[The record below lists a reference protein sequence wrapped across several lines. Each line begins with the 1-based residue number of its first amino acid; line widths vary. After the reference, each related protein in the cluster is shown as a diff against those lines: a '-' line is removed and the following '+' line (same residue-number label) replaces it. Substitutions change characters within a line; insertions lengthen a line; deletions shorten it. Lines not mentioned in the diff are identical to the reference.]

1 VFNLYKITNKNRLI
15 CIFYLIC
22 NSFEIRYMDKIIDF
36 INNQYKALQVS
47 TTVAVAEDL
56 FLDVAYTHFPI
67 LEQDVFLGTISKED
81 TDLFSSSDII
91 NDHKYNLARF
101 FVRNDMNW
109 FDVLEEFSKNHTN
122 LLPVLDDKNNYL
134 GYYELEDVLHFFNQ
148 TTFVKEDGSTLVI
161 EKETADFTFSQICQI
176 VESNDAKLLGV
187 FISNNLG
194 TKTEI
199 TLKIS
204 QNNFNEIIQTFRRYN
219 YTILSENQ
227 EDAYLA
233 DLKDR
238 SDYLNKYLNI

>member
-1 VFNLYKITNKNRLI
+1 MYKITNKNRLI
-15 CIFYLIC
+15 YIFYLIC
-22 NSFEIRYMDKIIDF
+22 NSFEIRNMNKITDF

-47 TTVAVAEDL
+47 DAVSDAADL
-56 FLDVAYTHFPI
+56 FLDVDYTHFPI
-67 LEQDVFLGTISKED
+67 LDQDVFLGSISKED
-81 TDLFSSSDII
+81 TDLFSDTDAI
-91 NDHKYNLARF
+91 NDHKYNLTRF

-134 GYYELEDVLHFFNQ
+134 GFYELDDVLHFFNE
-148 TTFVKEDGSTLVI
+148 TAFVKEDGSTIVI

-176 VESNDAKLLGV
+176 VESNGAKLLGV
-187 FISNNLG
+187 FISYKST

-204 QNNFNEIIQTFRRYN
+204 QNNFNEIMQTFRRYN
-219 YTILSENQ
+219 YTILSEHQ

-233 DLKDR
+233 DLKER

>member
-1 VFNLYKITNKNRLI
+1 
-15 CIFYLIC
+15 
-22 NSFEIRYMDKIIDF
+22 MDKITDF

-47 TTVAVAEDL
+47 TTVAVAADL
-56 FLDVAYTHFPI
+56 FLDVEYTHFPI
-67 LEQDVFLGTISKED
+67 LEQDVFLGSISKED
-81 TDLFSSSDII
+81 TDLFSSSDVI

-101 FVRNDMNW
+101 FVRNNMNW

-134 GYYELEDVLHFFNQ
+134 GFYELDDVLHFFNE
-148 TTFVKEDGSTLVI
+148 TTFVKEDGSTIII

>member
-1 VFNLYKITNKNRLI
+1 
-15 CIFYLIC
+15 
-22 NSFEIRYMDKIIDF
+22 MDKITDF

-47 TTVAVAEDL
+47 ATVADASDL
-56 FLDVAYTHFPI
+56 FLDVNYSHFPI
-67 LEQDVFLGTISKED
+67 LEQNVFLGSIAKED
-81 TDLFSSSDII
+81 TDIFLSTDSIDV
-91 NDHKYNLARF
+91 HKYNLTRF
-101 FVRNDMNW
+101 YVRNDMNW

-134 GYYELEDVLHFFNQ
+134 GFYELDDVLHFFNE
-148 TTFVKEDGSTLVI
+148 TTFVKEDGGTIVI
-161 EKETADFTFSQICQI
+161 EKETSDFTFSQICQI
-176 VESNDAKLLGV
+176 VESNNAKILGV
-187 FISNNLG
+187 FISNNLA

-204 QNNFNEIIQTFRRYN
+204 QSNFNEIIQTFRRYN
-219 YTILSENQ
+219 YTILSEHQ

>member
-1 VFNLYKITNKNRLI
+1 
-15 CIFYLIC
+15 
-22 NSFEIRYMDKIIDF
+22 MDKITDF
-36 INNQYKALQVS
+36 INNQYKPLQVNDFIADA
-47 TTVAVAEDL
+47 THL
-56 FLDVAYTHFPI
+56 FLDVPYSHFPI
-67 LEQDVFLGTISKED
+67 LEQDVFLGSISKED
-81 TDLFSSSDII
+81 ADIFLSTDSI
-91 NDHKYNLARF
+91 NDHKYNLNRF

-134 GYYELEDVLHFFNQ
+134 GFYELDDVLHFFNE
-148 TTFVKEDGSTLVI
+148 TTFVKEDGSTIVV
-161 EKETADFTFSQICQI
+161 EKETADFSFSQICQI
-176 VESNDAKLLGV
+176 VESNDAKILGV
-187 FISNNLG
+187 FISNNSA

-204 QNNFNEIIQTFRRYN
+204 QSNFNEIIQTFRRYN
-219 YTILSENQ
+219 YTILSEHQ

>member
-1 VFNLYKITNKNRLI
+1 
-15 CIFYLIC
+15 
-22 NSFEIRYMDKIIDF
+22 MDKITDF

-47 TTVAVAEDL
+47 ATVADAADL
-56 FLDVAYTHFPI
+56 FLDVDYSHFPI
-67 LEQDVFLGTISKED
+67 LEHDIFLGSISKED
-81 TDLFSSSDII
+81 TDLFSGSDVI
-91 NDHKYNLARF
+91 NDHKYNLTRF

-134 GYYELEDVLHFFNQ
+134 GFYELDDVLHFFNE
-148 TTFVKEDGSTLVI
+148 TTFVKEDGSTIVI

-187 FISNNLG
+187 FISNNSG

-204 QNNFNEIIQTFRRYN
+204 PNNFNEIIQTFRRYN

-233 DLKDR
+233 DLKER

>member
-1 VFNLYKITNKNRLI
+1 
-15 CIFYLIC
+15 
-22 NSFEIRYMDKIIDF
+22 MDKITDF
-36 INNQYKALQVS
+36 INNHYKPLQVS
-47 TTVAVAEDL
+47 DAVADASDL
-56 FLDVAYTHFPI
+56 FLDVDYTHFPI
-67 LEQDVFLGTISKED
+67 LEHDVFLGSISKED
-81 TDLFSSSDII
+81 TDLFSVSDAI
-91 NDHKYNLARF
+91 NDHKYNLTRF

-109 FDVLEEFSKNHTN
+109 FDVLEAFSKNHTN

-134 GYYELEDVLHFFNQ
+134 GFYELDDVLHFFNK
-148 TTFVKEDGSTLVI
+148 TTFVKEDGTTVVI
-161 EKETADFTFSQICQI
+161 EKETSDFTFSQICQI

-219 YTILSENQ
+219 YTILSEHQ

>member
-1 VFNLYKITNKNRLI
+1 MHKITNKNRLI
-15 CIFYLIC
+15 YIFYLIC
-22 NSFEIRYMDKIIDF
+22 NSFEIRNMSKITDF

-47 TTVAVAEDL
+47 DAVADAVDL
-56 FLDVAYTHFPI
+56 FLDVDYTHFPI
-67 LEQDVFLGTISKED
+67 LENTIFLGSISKED
-81 TDLFSSSDII
+81 TDLFSGTDAI
-91 NDHKYNLARF
+91 NDHKYNLTRF

-134 GYYELEDVLHFFNQ
+134 GFYELEDVLHFFNE
-148 TTFVKEDGSTLVI
+148 TAFVKEDGSTIVI

-176 VESNDAKLLGV
+176 VESNGAKILGV
-187 FISNNLG
+187 FISNNLQ

-219 YTILSENQ
+219 YTILSEHQ

-233 DLKDR
+233 DLKER

>member
-1 VFNLYKITNKNRLI
+1 MYKITNKNRLI
-15 CIFYLIC
+15 YIFYLIC
-22 NSFEIRYMDKIIDF
+22 NSFEIRNMNKITDF

-47 TTVAVAEDL
+47 DVVSDAADL
-56 FLDVAYTHFPI
+56 FLDLDYTHFPI
-67 LEQDVFLGTISKED
+67 LDQDVFLGSISKDDSELFSG
-81 TDLFSSSDII
+81 TDLI
-91 NDHKYNLARF
+91 NDHKYNLTRF

-134 GYYELEDVLHFFNQ
+134 GFYELDDVLHFFNE
-148 TTFVKEDGSTLVI
+148 TAFVKEDGSTIVI

-176 VESNDAKLLGV
+176 VESNGAKMLGV
-187 FISNNLG
+187 FISNNLQ

-204 QNNFNEIIQTFRRYN
+204 QNNFNEIMQTFRRYN
-219 YTILSENQ
+219 YTILSEHQ

-233 DLKDR
+233 DLKER

>member
-1 VFNLYKITNKNRLI
+1 MYKITNKNRLI
-15 CIFYLIC
+15 YIFYLIC
-22 NSFEIRYMDKIIDF
+22 NSFEIRNMNKITDF

-47 TTVAVAEDL
+47 DAVADAVDL
-56 FLDVAYTHFPI
+56 FLDVDYTHFPI
-67 LEQDVFLGTISKED
+67 LEHTIFLGSISKDDSELFSG
-81 TDLFSSSDII
+81 TDLI
-91 NDHKYNLARF
+91 NDHKYNLTRF

-134 GYYELEDVLHFFNQ
+134 GFYELDDVLHFFNE
-148 TTFVKEDGSTLVI
+148 TTFVKEDGSTIVI

-176 VESNDAKLLGV
+176 VESNGDKILGV
-187 FISNNLG
+187 FISNNMQ

-204 QNNFNEIIQTFRRYN
+204 QNNFNEIMQTFRRYN
-219 YTILSENQ
+219 YTILSEHQ

-233 DLKDR
+233 DLKER

>member
-1 VFNLYKITNKNRLI
+1 MYKITNKNRLI
-15 CIFYLIC
+15 YIFYLIC
-22 NSFEIRYMDKIIDF
+22 NSFEIRNMNKITDF

-47 TTVAVAEDL
+47 DAVADAVDL
-56 FLDVAYTHFPI
+56 FLDVDYTHFPI
-67 LEQDVFLGTISKED
+67 LEHTIFLGSISKDDSELFSG
-81 TDLFSSSDII
+81 TDLI
-91 NDHKYNLARF
+91 NDHKYNLTRF

-134 GYYELEDVLHFFNQ
+134 GFYELDDVLHFFNE
-148 TTFVKEDGSTLVI
+148 TTFVKENGGTIVI

-176 VESNDAKLLGV
+176 VESNGAKLLGV
-187 FISNNLG
+187 FISYKST

-204 QNNFNEIIQTFRRYN
+204 QNNFNEIMQTFRRYN
-219 YTILSENQ
+219 YTILSEHQ

-233 DLKDR
+233 DLKER

>member
-1 VFNLYKITNKNRLI
+1 
-15 CIFYLIC
+15 
-22 NSFEIRYMDKIIDF
+22 MDKITDF

-47 TTVAVAEDL
+47 ATVADAADL
-56 FLDVAYTHFPI
+56 FSDVAYTHFPI
-67 LEQDVFLGTISKED
+67 LEHDIFLGSISKED
-81 TDLFSSSDII
+81 TDLFSGTDAI

-101 FVRNDMNW
+101 YVRNDMNW

-134 GYYELEDVLHFFNQ
+134 GFYELDDVLHFFNE
-148 TTFVKEDGSTLVI
+148 TTFVKEDGSTIVI

-187 FISNNLG
+187 FISTNSE

-204 QNNFNEIIQTFRRYN
+204 PSNFNEIIQTFRRYN
-219 YTILSENQ
+219 YTILSEHQ

>member
-1 VFNLYKITNKNRLI
+1 
-15 CIFYLIC
+15 
-22 NSFEIRYMDKIIDF
+22 MDKITDF

-47 TTVAVAEDL
+47 AKVADASDL
-56 FLDVAYTHFPI
+56 FLDVNYSHFPI
-67 LEQDVFLGTISKED
+67 LEQNVFLGSIAKED
-81 TDLFSSSDII
+81 ADIFLSTDSIDV
-91 NDHKYNLARF
+91 HKYNLTRF
-101 FVRNDMNW
+101 YVRNDMNW

-134 GYYELEDVLHFFNQ
+134 GFYELDDVLHFFNE
-148 TTFVKEDGSTLVI
+148 TTFVKEDGGTIVI
-161 EKETADFTFSQICQI
+161 EKETSDFTFSQICQI
-176 VESNDAKLLGV
+176 VESNNAKILGV
-187 FISNNLG
+187 FISNNSV

-204 QNNFNEIIQTFRRYN
+204 QSNFNEIIQTFRRYN
-219 YTILSENQ
+219 YTILSEHQ

>member
-1 VFNLYKITNKNRLI
+1 
-15 CIFYLIC
+15 
-22 NSFEIRYMDKIIDF
+22 MDKITDF
-36 INNQYKALQVS
+36 INNQYKPLQVNDFIADA
-47 TTVAVAEDL
+47 THL
-56 FLDVAYTHFPI
+56 FLDVPYSHFPI
-67 LEQDVFLGTISKED
+67 LEQDVFLGSISKED
-81 TDLFSSSDII
+81 ADIFLSTDSIS
-91 NDHKYNLARF
+91 DHKYNLNRF

-134 GYYELEDVLHFFNQ
+134 GFYELDDVLHFFNE
-148 TTFVKEDGSTLVI
+148 TTFVKEDGSTIVV
-161 EKETADFTFSQICQI
+161 EKETADFSFSQICQI
-176 VESNDAKLLGV
+176 VESNNAKILGV
-187 FISNNLG
+187 FISNNSA

-204 QNNFNEIIQTFRRYN
+204 QSNFNEIIQTFRRYN
-219 YTILSENQ
+219 YTILSEHQ

>member
-1 VFNLYKITNKNRLI
+1 MYKITNKNRLI
-15 CIFYLIC
+15 YIFYLIC
-22 NSFEIRYMDKIIDF
+22 NSFEIRNMNKITDF
-36 INNQYKALQVS
+36 INKQYKALQVS
-47 TTVAVAEDL
+47 DAVSDASDL
-56 FLDVAYTHFPI
+56 FLDVDYTHFPI
-67 LEQDVFLGTISKED
+67 LDQEVFLGSISKED
-81 TDLFSSSDII
+81 TDLFSGANVI
-91 NDHKYNLARF
+91 NDHKYNLTRF

-134 GYYELEDVLHFFNQ
+134 GFYELDDVLHFFNE
-148 TTFVKEDGSTLVI
+148 TAFVKEDGSTIVI
-161 EKETADFTFSQICQI
+161 EKETTDFTFSQICQI
-176 VESNDAKLLGV
+176 VESNGAKILGV
-187 FISNNLG
+187 FISNNLQ

-219 YTILSENQ
+219 YTILSEHQ

-233 DLKDR
+233 DLKER

>member
-1 VFNLYKITNKNRLI
+1 
-15 CIFYLIC
+15 
-22 NSFEIRYMDKIIDF
+22 MDKITDF

-47 TTVAVAEDL
+47 ASVADAADL
-56 FLDVAYTHFPI
+56 FLDEDYSHFPI
-67 LEQDVFLGTISKED
+67 LDHDVFLGSISKED
-81 TDLFSSSDII
+81 TELFSGADAI
-91 NDHKYNLARF
+91 NDHKYNLTRF
-101 FVRNDMNW
+101 FVRNNMNW

-134 GYYELEDVLHFFNQ
+134 GFYELDDVLHFFNE
-148 TTFVKEDGSTLVI
+148 TTFVKEDGGTIVI
-161 EKETADFTFSQICQI
+161 EKETSDFTFSQICQI
-176 VESNDAKLLGV
+176 VESNNAKILGV
-187 FISNNLG
+187 FISNNSV

-204 QNNFNEIIQTFRRYN
+204 QSNFNEIIQTFRRYN
-219 YTILSENQ
+219 YTILSEHQ

>member
-1 VFNLYKITNKNRLI
+1 MYKITNKNRLI
-15 CIFYLIC
+15 YIFYLIC
-22 NSFEIRYMDKIIDF
+22 NSFEIINMNKITDF

-47 TTVAVAEDL
+47 NAVSDAADL
-56 FLDVAYTHFPI
+56 FLDLDYTHFPI
-67 LEQDVFLGTISKED
+67 LDQDVFLGSISKDDSELFSG
-81 TDLFSSSDII
+81 TDLI
-91 NDHKYNLARF
+91 NDHKYNLTRF

-134 GYYELEDVLHFFNQ
+134 GFYELDDVLHFFNE
-148 TTFVKEDGSTLVI
+148 TAFVKEDGGTIVI

-176 VESNDAKLLGV
+176 VESNGAKMLGV
-187 FISNNLG
+187 FISNNLQ

-204 QNNFNEIIQTFRRYN
+204 QNNFKEIMQTFRRYN
-219 YTILSENQ
+219 YTILSEHQ

-233 DLKDR
+233 DLKER

>member
-1 VFNLYKITNKNRLI
+1 
-15 CIFYLIC
+15 
-22 NSFEIRYMDKIIDF
+22 MDKITDF
-36 INNQYKALQVS
+36 INNQYNALQVS
-47 TTVAVAEDL
+47 ATVADASDL
-56 FLDVAYTHFPI
+56 FLDVDYSHFPI
-67 LEQDVFLGTISKED
+67 LEQNVFLGSISKED
-81 TDLFSSSDII
+81 TDLFSGSDAI
-91 NDHKYNLARF
+91 NDHKYNLTRF

-134 GYYELEDVLHFFNQ
+134 GFYELDDVLHFFNE
-148 TTFVKEDGSTLVI
+148 TTFVKEDGSTIVV
-161 EKETADFTFSQICQI
+161 EKETADFSFSQICQI
-176 VESNDAKLLGV
+176 VESNDAKILGV
-187 FISNNLG
+187 FISNNSA

-204 QNNFNEIIQTFRRYN
+204 QSNFNEIIQTFRRYN
-219 YTILSENQ
+219 YTILSEHQ

>member
-1 VFNLYKITNKNRLI
+1 
-15 CIFYLIC
+15 
-22 NSFEIRYMDKIIDF
+22 MDKITDF

-47 TTVAVAEDL
+47 ATVADAADL
-56 FLDVAYTHFPI
+56 FLDVDYSHFPI
-67 LEQDVFLGTISKED
+67 LEHDIFLGSISKED
-81 TDLFSSSDII
+81 TDLFSGSDVI
-91 NDHKYNLARF
+91 NDHKYNLTRF

-134 GYYELEDVLHFFNQ
+134 GFYELDDVLHFFNE
-148 TTFVKEDGSTLVI
+148 TTFVKEDGSTIVI

-204 QNNFNEIIQTFRRYN
+204 PNNFNEIIQTFRRYN

-233 DLKDR
+233 DLKER

>member
-1 VFNLYKITNKNRLI
+1 LYKITNKNRLI
-15 CIFYLIC
+15 YIFYLIC
-22 NSFEIRYMDKIIDF
+22 NSFEIRNMNKITDF

-47 TTVAVAEDL
+47 DAVSDAADL
-56 FLDVAYTHFPI
+56 FLDVDYTHFPI
-67 LEQDVFLGTISKED
+67 LDQDVFLGSISKED
-81 TDLFSSSDII
+81 TDLFSDTDAI
-91 NDHKYNLARF
+91 NDHKYNLTRF

-134 GYYELEDVLHFFNQ
+134 GFYELDDVLHFFNE
-148 TTFVKEDGSTLVI
+148 TAFVKEDGSTIVI

-176 VESNDAKLLGV
+176 VESNGAKLLGV
-187 FISNNLG
+187 FISYKST

-204 QNNFNEIIQTFRRYN
+204 QNNFNEIMQTFRRYN
-219 YTILSENQ
+219 YTILSEHQ

-233 DLKDR
+233 DLKER

>member
-1 VFNLYKITNKNRLI
+1 
-15 CIFYLIC
+15 
-22 NSFEIRYMDKIIDF
+22 MDKITDF

-47 TTVAVAEDL
+47 ATVADASDL
-56 FLDVAYTHFPI
+56 FLDVNYSHFPI
-67 LEQDVFLGTISKED
+67 LEQNVFLGSIAKED
-81 TDLFSSSDII
+81 ADIFLSTDSIDV
-91 NDHKYNLARF
+91 HKYNLTRF
-101 FVRNDMNW
+101 YVRNDMNW

-134 GYYELEDVLHFFNQ
+134 GFYELDDVLHFFNE
-148 TTFVKEDGSTLVI
+148 TTFVKEDGGTIVI

-176 VESNDAKLLGV
+176 VESNNAKILGV
-187 FISNNLG
+187 FISNNSV

-204 QNNFNEIIQTFRRYN
+204 QSNFNEIIQTFRRYN
-219 YTILSENQ
+219 YTILSEHQ

>member
-1 VFNLYKITNKNRLI
+1 MYKITNKNRLI

-22 NSFEIRYMDKIIDF
+22 NSFENSHMDKITDF
-36 INNQYKALQVS
+36 INNHYKALQVS
-47 TTVAVAEDL
+47 DAVADASDL
-56 FLDVAYTHFPI
+56 FLDVAYSHFPV
-67 LEQDVFLGTISKED
+67 LDQDVFLGSISKED
-81 TDLFSSSDII
+81 TALFTVTDAIS
-91 NDHKYNLARF
+91 DHKYNLTRF

-109 FDVLEEFSKNHTN
+109 FDILEEFSKNHTN

-134 GYYELEDVLHFFNQ
+134 GFYELDDVLHFFNE
-148 TTFVKEDGSTLVI
+148 TTFIKEDGGTIVI

-176 VESNDAKLLGV
+176 IESNNAKILGV
-187 FISNNLG
+187 FISNKSA

-204 QNNFNEIIQTFRRYN
+204 QSNFNEIIQTFRRYN
-219 YTILSENQ
+219 YTILSEHQ

-233 DLKDR
+233 DLKER

>member
-1 VFNLYKITNKNRLI
+1 
-15 CIFYLIC
+15 
-22 NSFEIRYMDKIIDF
+22 MDKITDF
-36 INNQYKALQVS
+36 INNQYKPLQVNDFIADA
-47 TTVAVAEDL
+47 THL
-56 FLDVAYTHFPI
+56 FLDVPYSHFPI
-67 LEQDVFLGTISKED
+67 LEQNVFLGSIAKED
-81 TDLFSSSDII
+81 VDIFLSTDSIDG
-91 NDHKYNLARF
+91 HKYNLTRF

-122 LLPVLDDKNNYL
+122 ILPVLDDKNNYL
-134 GYYELEDVLHFFNQ
+134 GFYELDDVLHFFNE
-148 TTFVKEDGSTLVI
+148 TTFVKEDGGTIVI

-176 VESNDAKLLGV
+176 VESNNAKILGV
-187 FISNNLG
+187 FISNNSA

-204 QNNFNEIIQTFRRYN
+204 QSNFNEIIQTFRRYN
-219 YTILSENQ
+219 YTILSEHQ

>member
-1 VFNLYKITNKNRLI
+1 
-15 CIFYLIC
+15 
-22 NSFEIRYMDKIIDF
+22 MDKITDF

-47 TTVAVAEDL
+47 ATVADASDL
-56 FLDVAYTHFPI
+56 FLDLDYSHFPI
-67 LEQDVFLGTISKED
+67 LEQNVFLGSIAKED
-81 TDLFSSSDII
+81 ADIFLSTDSIDV
-91 NDHKYNLARF
+91 HKYNLTRF

-134 GYYELEDVLHFFNQ
+134 GFYELDDVLHFCNE
-148 TTFVKEDGSTLVI
+148 TTFVKEDGSTIVV
-161 EKETADFTFSQICQI
+161 EKETADFSFSQICQI
-176 VESNDAKLLGV
+176 VESNDAKILGV
-187 FISNNLG
+187 FISNNSA

-204 QNNFNEIIQTFRRYN
+204 PSNFNEIIQTFRRYN
-219 YTILSENQ
+219 YTILSEHQ

>member
-1 VFNLYKITNKNRLI
+1 
-15 CIFYLIC
+15 
-22 NSFEIRYMDKIIDF
+22 MDKITDF

-47 TTVAVAEDL
+47 ATVADASDL
-56 FLDVAYTHFPI
+56 FLDVDYSHFPI
-67 LEQDVFLGTISKED
+67 LEQNVFLGSIAKED
-81 TDLFSSSDII
+81 ADIFLSTDSIDV
-91 NDHKYNLARF
+91 HKYNLTRF

-134 GYYELEDVLHFFNQ
+134 GFYELDDVLHFFNE
-148 TTFVKEDGSTLVI
+148 TTFVKEDGGTIVI

-176 VESNDAKLLGV
+176 VESNDAKILGV
-187 FISNNLG
+187 FISNKSG
-194 TKTEI
+194 TKTEV

-204 QNNFNEIIQTFRRYN
+204 QSNFNEIIQTFRRYN
-219 YTILSENQ
+219 YTILSEHQ